1 MFKLKLRFDICCFTS
16 EAREALQIEENPS
29 LLYDRSMPHIHI
41 KLGHQLTCCTLYPVV
56 EAEGTEGTLRIVLK
70 LLDNMPEKADLL
82 AECGVHFLRTFDN
95 ANRKEDI
102 NNCIL
107 AYESAVR
114 LTPQGHSDMPSRLN
128 RLGVSFSRRF
138 GLTGNIADIS
148 NAISYQQTAVHLTP
162 DGHANMLSLL
172 NNLGEFHFKSCFK
185 RCGDF
190 ADIFDAISYQQKAV
204 HLTPEGH
211 PNMSL
216 LLNNLGS
223 SIRSRFERT

>member
-1 MFKLKLRFDICCFTS
+1 
-16 EAREALQIEENPS
+16 
-29 LLYDRSMPHIHI
+29 
-41 KLGHQLTCCTLYPVV
+41 
-56 EAEGTEGTLRIVLK
+56 
-70 LLDNMPEKADLL
+70 
-82 AECGVHFLRTFDN
+82 
-95 ANRKEDI
+95 
-102 NNCIL
+102 
-107 AYESAVR
+107 
-114 LTPQGHSDMPSRLN
+114 
-128 RLGVSFSRRF
+128 
-138 GLTGNIADIS
+138 
-148 NAISYQQTAVHLTP
+148 
-162 DGHANMLSLL
+162 MLSLL